1 MAEDDRELLI
11 RIDERVVTIFNQM
24 EDMEKLFTNH
34 LYHHETW
41 ENDIKSSMRWWMG
54 IMVSLMAALFLSIR
68 GVM

>member
-24 EDMEKLFTNH
+24 EDMEGLFRNH
-34 LYHHETW
+34 LNHHETW

-54 IMVSLMAALFLSIR
+54 VMVSLMGAMFLAMR
-68 GVM
+68 GVV

>member
-24 EDMEKLFTNH
+24 EDMESLFTNH
-34 LYHHETW
+34 LHHHETW
-41 ENDIKSSMRWWMG
+41 ENDIKASMRWWMG
-54 IMVSLMAALFLSIR
+54 IMASLMAALFLSIR

>member
-24 EDMEKLFTNH
+24 SDMEGMFSNH
-34 LYHHETW
+34 LNHHENW

-54 IMVSLMAALFLSIR
+54 IMVSLMAALLIR

>member
-1 MAEDDRELLI
+1 MAKDDRELLI

-24 EDMEKLFTNH
+24 EDMECLITNH
-34 LYHHETW
+34 LHHHETW

-54 IMVSLMAALFLSIR
+54 IMVSLMAALFLSVR

>member
-24 EDMEKLFTNH
+24 EDMEGLFRNH
-34 LYHHETW
+34 LHHHETW

-54 IMVSLMAALFLSIR
+54 VMVSLMGAMFLAMR
-68 GVM
+68 GVV

>member
-1 MAEDDRELLI
+1 MAKDDHELLI

-24 EDMEKLFTNH
+24 EDMELLFTNH
-34 LYHHETW
+34 LSHHEAW

-54 IMVSLMAALFLSIR
+54 IMASLIGAVFLSMQ

>member
-1 MAEDDRELLI
+1 MAADDRELLI

-24 EDMEKLFTNH
+24 EDFEQLFTNH
-34 LYHHETW
+34 LNHHEAW

-54 IMVSLMAALFLSIR
+54 LMVSLMAALFLSMR